1 MIKACIDAL
10 PNASSIAYFDTSFH
24 RTIPEHIAMYAIRQD
39 VAKRRG
45 LKKYGFHG
53 ISCTSSSLP
62 PLSSLLPPCYLSLLS
77 LIAQC

>member
-1 MIKACIDAL
+1 MMCRHNGGALSVIKACIDAL

-53 ISCTSSSLP
+53 ISCTSSSAP
-62 PLSSLLPPCYLSLLS
+62 IHPHISLS
-77 LIAQC
+77 